1 MHHAAIISEHIS
13 DINELR
19 KTIAYCEGRILR
31 KQIAI
36 EEARLGHEVADP
48 GPTRIV
54 EGMNGG
60 PSWVA
65 RDENQPMQSGTCLVT
80 AKEFCGAMGLPMPH
94 QSSVG
99 DLVRDALPEFAGKT
113 FWFSDIKKR
122 LLEKH
127 PADETRIR
135 RGVHS
140 AVTYL
145 IATKKIVRTVG
156 GLQLP

>member
-36 EEARLGHEVADP
+36 EEARLERDMSDP
-48 GPTRIV
+48 GTASIPAAPV
-54 EGMNGG
+54 GLG
-60 PSWVA
+60 
-65 RDENQPMQSGTCLVT
+65 LVT
-80 AKEFCGAMGLPMPH
+80 AKEFCGAMGMPL
-94 QSSVG
+94 SKPPPSVG